1 MARVMPLFL
10 QRVMPIRDFLRI
22 PLPGMWTYKS
32 ICSADPRQTLRVT
45 CNEPDGYPDFAVHPL
60 VPLLALRQS
69 GEDQVFYAIAHCV
82 VSERDCGLYMQNGA
96 LVSDTDAYDIYAW
109 KRAGRYTYGL

>member
-10 QRVMPIRDFLRI
+10 QCVMSIRYFLRI

-45 CNEPDGYPDFAVHPL
+45 CNEPDGYPGFAVHPL

-69 GEDQVFYAIAHCV
+69 GEDQVFYAIAYCV

-96 LVSDTDAYDIYAW
+96 LLSDTDAYDIYAW
-109 KRAGRYTYGL
+109 KRSGKRGAGI